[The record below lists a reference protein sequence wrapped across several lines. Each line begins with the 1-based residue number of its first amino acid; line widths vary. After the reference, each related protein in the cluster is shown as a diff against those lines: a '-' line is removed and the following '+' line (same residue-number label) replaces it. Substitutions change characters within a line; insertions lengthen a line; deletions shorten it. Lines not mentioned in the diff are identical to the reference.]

1 MSKVLLILAHPAYQN
16 SLANKAVVDKLK
28 TLIPGMEISHID
40 KLYPD
45 LKIDIKKEQEKLNKA
60 DCIILEFPMFW
71 YNAPSSMRKY
81 FEDVLQ
87 HGYAYG
93 GSGNALKGKKLV
105 VSMTMGAPDEV
116 YKDKLA
122 PQNVVGVGIEALCN
136 LCNLKYEGI
145 FATAGV
151 MYFIKDKPDVLK
163 KKMEELTK
171 QAQKVADIAKKK

>member
-1 MSKVLLILAHPAYQN
+1 MTKVLLVLSHPFYNN

-28 TLIPGMEISHID
+28 ELIPNMEISHLE

-45 LKIDIKKEQEKLNKA
+45 YKIDIKKEQEKLNKA
-60 DCIILEFPMFW
+60 DSIILEFPMFW
-71 YNAPSSMRKY
+71 YNAPSMMRKY
-81 FEDVLQ
+81 FEDVLA

-93 GSGNALKGKKLV
+93 SSGTALKGKKLI

-116 YKDKLA
+116 YKDKMSA
-122 PQNVVGVGIEALCN
+122 QNVVGTGMEALAK